1 MAEEHD
7 ESRTREEGRAEGDAG
22 AAAYGAEFVGTLL
35 LVFFIC
41 SFLSLSAGL
50 KQPLEL
56 AALGLVHTFVLMFL
70 ITTLG
75 GVSGAHFNPAVSIA
89 LAALRKISPKDAA
102 IYIVVQL
109 AGGVGGALL
118 AKVLYLNEGRPDT
131 VHYGATVPSQQ
142 FLQGG
147 KVGLALL
154 AEFMGAFVLMWAIMG
169 TAVNPSGQKD
179 WAGLVIGATLGLAV
193 MIIGPLTGAGFNP
206 ARSFGPALVSGTF
219 TDFWIYIVG
228 PIVGALVAAFGYA
241 LLVLKPDHRFGM
253 RPVDKLD

>member
-1 MAEEHD
+1 MADEHHDHHSDEE
-7 ESRTREEGRAEGDAG
+7 EPAEGNAG
-22 AAAYGAEFVGTLL
+22 AAAYGAEFIGTLM

-56 AALGLVHTFVLMFL
+56 AALGLVHAFALFFL

-102 IYIVVQL
+102 IYIVAQL
-109 AGGVGGALL
+109 AGAVGGALL
-118 AKVLYLNEGRPDT
+118 VKVLYLNEGRPDT

-147 KVGLALL
+147 KAGLALL
-154 AEFMGAFVLMWAIMG
+154 AEFIGTFALMWAIMG
-169 TAVNPSGQKD
+169 TAVNPRGQKE
-179 WAGLVIGATLGLAV
+179 WAGLVIGATLGVAV
-193 MIIGPLTGAGFNP
+193 MVIGPLTGAGFNP

-219 TDFWIYIVG
+219 TDFWVYIIA
-228 PIVGALVAAFGYA
+228 PIAGALAAAFGYA
-241 LLVLKPDHRFGM
+241 LLVLKPQHRFGM

>member
-1 MAEEHD
+1 MAD
-7 ESRTREEGRAEGDAG
+7 EIDNAGARRRGRQEGDAG
-22 AAAYGAEFVGTLL
+22 AAAYGAEFIGTLM

-56 AALGLVHTFVLMFL
+56 AALGLVHAFVLFFL

-75 GVSGAHFNPAVSIA
+75 GTSGAHFNPAVSIA

-102 IYIVVQL
+102 IYIVAQL
-109 AGGVGGALL
+109 AGAVGGALL
-118 AKVLYLNEGRPDT
+118 VKLLYLNEGRPDA

-147 KVGLALL
+147 KVGLALV
-154 AEFMGAFVLMWAIMG
+154 AEFIGTFALMWAIMG
-169 TAVNPSGQKD
+169 TAVNPRGQKE
-179 WAGLVIGATLGLAV
+179 WAGLTIGATLAVAV
-193 MIIGPLTGAGFNP
+193 MVIGPLTGAGFNP

-219 TDFWIYIVG
+219 TDFWIYIIA
-228 PIVGALVAAFGYA
+228 PIAGALAAAFGYA
-241 LLVLKPDHRFGM
+241 MLVLEPEHRFGM